1 MTDWGTER
9 SEEKMRIPKQVAVL
23 PLRDIV
29 VYPYIIVPLSVS
41 RDRSIQAINHALS
54 ENRMILLLSQ
64 KDGSHEEPA
73 QEDLF
78 EVGTVAVVMRML
90 KLPDGR
96 LRVLVQ
102 GVCRARVDEFVASK
116 PFLRARITR
125 IVEPKSKSPA
135 LEQEALMRNVKRSLE
150 KASSLGK
157 PLSSEV
163 MVIANNLEDPGRL
176 ADLAASNLELKVEE
190 AQIILRTLD
199 PMERLRKVNEQLNT
213 ELDLLAMQQEIN
225 SQAREEIDRSQ
236 REFFLRQQLKAIQSE
251 LGEGNELTEEV
262 DQFREKAHKA
272 RMPKKVKEEVERQIS
287 RLEGMHPDSAET
299 AALRNYLD
307 WMVTLP

>member
-1 MTDWGTER
+1 MTNWGTER
-9 SEEKMRIPKQVAVL
+9 SEEQMRIPKQVAVL

-41 RDRSIQAINHALS
+41 RERSIQAIDHALS

-64 KDGSHEEPA
+64 KDGSHEEPTK
-73 QEDLF
+73 EDLF

-190 AQIILRTLD
+190 AQTILRTLD

-236 REFFLRQQLKAIQSE
+236 R
-251 LGEGNELTEEV
+251 
-262 DQFREKAHKA
+262 
-272 RMPKKVKEEVERQIS
+272 
-287 RLEGMHPDSAET
+287 
-299 AALRNYLD
+299 
-307 WMVTLP
+307 